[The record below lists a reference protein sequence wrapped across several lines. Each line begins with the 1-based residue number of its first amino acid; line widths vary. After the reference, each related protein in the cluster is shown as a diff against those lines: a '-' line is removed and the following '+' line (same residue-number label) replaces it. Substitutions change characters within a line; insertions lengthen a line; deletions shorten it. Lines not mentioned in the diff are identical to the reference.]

1 MIVTAQRL
9 APQTGTAFLLPA
21 GAHLRVIDPTGEQ
34 VSDLYAVSAT
44 DRAEHLSSG
53 RSLDYAG
60 KLWLTVGDLLYS
72 NRSRPML
79 RIIEDT
85 VGRHDF
91 TLTPCSQETFD
102 LLYPDH
108 IGYHPSCF
116 ENLAAALAPYGVDSD
131 RIGVTFNIFMNVVYD
146 RTGKMLIGPPLTRPS
161 DHVIFRAETN
171 LVVGLTACSAENS
184 NNGKLKPIDFSIDQ
198 TPNLRSQTRRAHAGT
213 PDRASQ
219 REP

>member
-1 MIVTAQRL
+1 MNVTTTHRL
-9 APQTGTAFLLPA
+9 ASQTGTAFLLPA

-34 VSDLYAVSAT
+34 VSDLYAVSAA

-60 KLWLTVGDLLYS
+60 RLWLTVDDVLYS
-72 NRSRPML
+72 NRSRPLL
-79 RIIEDT
+79 RIVEDT

-108 IGYHPSCF
+108 MGYHPSCF
-116 ENLAAALAPYGVDSD
+116 ENLAEALAPYGVGGD

-146 RTGKMLIGPPLTRPS
+146 GTGKMVIGPPLSRPS
-161 DHVIFRAETN
+161 DHVVFRAETD
-171 LVVGLTACSAENS
+171 LLVGLTACSAENS
-184 NNGKLKPIDFSIDQ
+184 NNGTLKPIDFEI
-198 TPNLRSQTRRAHAGT
+198 TG
-213 PDRASQ
+213 
-219 REP
+219 